1 MILLIAFV
9 LILILFTILQS
20 LLNASLSEIVVH
32 LVCKCI
38 FFFKSRKTG
47 RPQPPERKKYRFSA
61 LDTLYY
67 TSLSLLYIY
76 ILGTAWQSLYS
87 KTVIEYKA
95 LLVIVSL
102 FIFVILG
109 YLRKGLQK
117 LSALNLESV
126 VIGIFLGGIG
136 LVVFLSQKPAKSDVA
151 ALFFNVAMA
160 IVIIEQLFPMEEW
173 SANYARSIEK
183 NLETIARP
191 KGKTNMPGYS
201 VGIIAIC
208 AQCIGTIFSLSE
220 LKIGLAVYSLLAWLS
235 ICAGITYAITGIRV
249 LQKRMDLRK
258 KGIIMRAQSKHKKPK
273 NIH

>member
-1 MILLIAFV
+1 MIILIAFV

-20 LLNASLSEIVVH
+20 WANASLSEIIVRA
-32 LVCKCI
+32 VCKCI
-38 FFFKSRKTG
+38 FFFKPGK
-47 RPQPPERKKYRFSA
+47 KKYQFSA

-67 TSLSLLYIY
+67 ASLSLLYIY
-76 ILGTAWQSLYS
+76 ILGTAVQRLSS
-87 KTVIEYKA
+87 KAAIEHKA

-102 FIFVILG
+102 LAFVALG
-109 YLRKGLQK
+109 YVGKFLAKCLAK

-126 VIGIFLGGIG
+126 VIGILLGGIG
-136 LVVFLSQKPAKSDVA
+136 LVGFWSQKPAKSDVA

-191 KGKTNMPGYS
+191 KGKTSMPGYS